1 MPSFDRSKSSEE
13 LRSKY
18 AHIPWQDIA
27 EMRHKLI
34 HDYSGVDIP
43 AVWLAAQ
50 DDFPVPAAAITQI
63 LKEL

>member
-27 EMRHKLI
+27 EMRYNLI
-34 HDYSGVDIP
+34 HDYFGVDIP

-50 DDFPVPAAAITQI
+50 DDLPVPKAIVTQI